1 MVTDSI
7 ADLLTRVRNASS
19 AGHRTAVV
27 PASKQKERIL
37 SVLMDEGYIESFEQG
52 EDEDGKPV
60 LEVRLRYQQSGT
72 PVVRELRRMSRPG
85 RRWYVKKDEIP
96 RYKSGLGVI
105 VVSTSHGVMS
115 DREARKLGVG
125 GELIC
130 SVF

>member
-7 ADLLTRVRNASS
+7 ADLLTRIRNASA
-19 AGHRTAVV
+19 AGHRSTVV
-27 PASKQKERIL
+27 PFSKQKERIL
-37 SVLMDEGYIESFEQG
+37 SVLVDEGYIESFEKT
-52 EDEDGKPV
+52 EDDNGKPA
-60 LEVRLRYQQSGT
+60 LSARLRYESTGI
-72 PVVRELRRMSRPG
+72 PVVRELRRMSKPG
-85 RRWYVKKDEIP
+85 RRLYVKKDEIP
-96 RYKSGLGVI
+96 RHKSGLGVI